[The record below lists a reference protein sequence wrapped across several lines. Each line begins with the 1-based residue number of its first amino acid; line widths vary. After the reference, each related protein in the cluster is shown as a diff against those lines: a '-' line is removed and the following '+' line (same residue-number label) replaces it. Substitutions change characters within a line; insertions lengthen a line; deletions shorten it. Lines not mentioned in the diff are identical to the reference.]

1 MKKLIVAVVMG
12 LGIFNASAQSK
23 IGYISTDDL
32 INVMPEAAKADTE
45 LKEYQASLQQQGE
58 DMAKELDDKV
68 AAFNK
73 DSAKFTPSMKD
84 IKRKE
89 LTDLYQRLGSWNQQA
104 QEMYQQEAQ
113 KKIAPIRTKALE
125 AIQTVAKE
133 NNYTY
138 VFDINSLLVYPPS
151 DNLLELVKKKLNIKD
166 APSTPVQRPATTAP
180 KKN

>member
-1 MKKLIVAVVMG
+1 MKKLIVAVIMG
-12 LGIFNASAQSK
+12 FGIFNASAQTK

-32 INVMPEAAKADTE
+32 INVMPEAAKADGE

-58 DMAKELDDKV
+58 DMAKELDEKV

-73 DSAKFTPSMKD
+73 DSSKFTPSMKD

-151 DNLLELVKKKLNIKD
+151 DNLLELVKKKMNIKD
-166 APSTPVQRPATTAP
+166 SPSAPVQKPATTAP